1 MRDSPYLRFTAFSLL
16 ISTLLGSAQ
25 ADGWTIQ
32 TASFRDFRQATEV
45 VEILESLGYDAY
57 TEFAMSGEHQY
68 TRVRVGCFQTLSG
81 AEQMARHL
89 RDAVTAEAV
98 PQLLTEGAVVESCT
112 SVTVGFF
119 KPQSW
124 SIFNLSSDRVVFE
137 VVVAG
142 RVAFVQHREGSWS
155 VLQSAPTP
163 SSERGDPEGPFVQ
176 EQVAGRPLVMLQR
189 GDRVVATCPGHLLWQ
204 SAGVAVVDDG
214 NAILSCQ
221 PGSVAT
227 P

>member
-1 MRDSPYLRFTAFSLL
+1 MRDSPYLRLTIFSLL
-16 ISTLLGSAQ
+16 ISTLLGLAQ

-32 TASFRDFRQATEV
+32 TASFRNFRQATEV
-45 VEILESLGYDAY
+45 VEILDSLGYDAY
-57 TEFAMSGEHQY
+57 TEFAMLGGHQY
-68 TRVRVGCFQTLSG
+68 ARVRVGCFQTLSG

-89 RDAVTAEAV
+89 RDAITAEAV
-98 PQLLTEGAVVESCT
+98 PQLLTEGATVNGCT

-124 SIFNLSSDRVVFE
+124 SIFTLSSDRVVFE
-137 VVVAG
+137 VVVAS
-142 RVAFVQHREGSWS
+142 RVAFVQHREGNWS

-163 SSERGDPEGPFVQ
+163 SSGRGDLEGPFVQ
-176 EQVAGRPLVMLQR
+176 AQVAGRPLVMLQR

-221 PGSVAT
+221 PRLVAA